1 MFRTIFIVAVALA
14 IALGAGAYSA
24 WYAVDNFDGFGALK
38 AGDWTAYPLEGTG
51 EADPYSRARTARE
64 GALPLGSAEG
74 IAFFAYADHA
84 GVALMRGCEYRIEG
98 NSPPAR
104 FWTLHA
110 ADNSL
115 VPLVPRPGLPGALH
129 SEEIVRNQDGAYVIH
144 VAPNP
149 RPGNWLAVQG
159 SGPMAL
165 VMTLYDTPVTG
176 DSGLIGVTLP
186 AIERVSC
193 DA

>member
-1 MFRTIFIVAVALA
+1 MLFRSFIVVVALA
-14 IALGAGAYSA
+14 IALGGGAYSA
-24 WYAVDNFDGFGALK
+24 WYAVNDFDGFGALK
-38 AGDWTAYPLEGTG
+38 AGDWTAYPLEGTH

-74 IAFFAYADHA
+74 IAFYAYADHR
-84 GVALMRGCEYRIEG
+84 GEPLMRGCEYRIQG

-110 ADNSL
+110 ADDAL
-115 VPLVPRPGLPGALH
+115 VPLIPRAGLPEALH
-129 SEEIVRNQDGAYVIH
+129 SEEVIRRQDGTYVI
-144 VAPNP
+144 AIGPKP

-159 SGPMAL
+159 SGPLAL

-186 AIERVSC
+186 SISRVAC